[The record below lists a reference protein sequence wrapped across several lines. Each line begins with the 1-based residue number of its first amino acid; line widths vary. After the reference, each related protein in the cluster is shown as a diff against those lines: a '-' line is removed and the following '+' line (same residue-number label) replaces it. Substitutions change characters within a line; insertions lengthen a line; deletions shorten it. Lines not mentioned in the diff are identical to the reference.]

1 MLNHLMDELQRHP
14 VNANPFFL
22 AFRERPL
29 SPEQLQ
35 VFMRQYHYFCK
46 HFVKALEGLLYHTPV
61 DQMEM
66 RIELAKTLHSEL
78 GGGVAERAHIT
89 LLERCCGTTGLS
101 RAELGRTVPLPEVDA
116 YLTLLH
122 TLFVESHYLVALGAE
137 LAVEV
142 TAGSEFQYLYPGL
155 KQYPA
160 FQEQDLEFFKLH
172 LTEEPC
178 HSAWLLEAV
187 QRTAHTEEEQ
197 ALVQAGAR
205 ETADGWLRFWD
216 GLYRAVFLAEVP
228 ASA

>member
-1 MLNHLMDELQRHP
+1 MLNPLMDELQRHP

-89 LLERCCGTTGLS
+89 LLERFCGMAGLS

-142 TAGSEFQYLYPGL
+142 TADSEFQYLYPGL

>member
-1 MLNHLMDELQRHP
+1 MLNPLMDELQRHP

-29 SPEQLQ
+29 SSEQLQ

-89 LLERCCGTTGLS
+89 LLERFCGMAGLS

-216 GLYRAVFLAEVP
+216 GLYRAVFPAEVP

>member
-1 MLNHLMDELQRHP
+1 MLNPLMDELQRHP

-29 SPEQLQ
+29 SSEQLQ

-89 LLERCCGTTGLS
+89 LLERFCGMAGLS